1 MEVRK
6 WLGSPLGVVSL
17 VGAAVFV
24 TAFVFM
30 LLLRD
35 VLAPLMQAAMAHDS
49 WNLVVAAVLTLTV
62 SPALYWLVFRQLRTS
77 EVRFRQ
83 ATTAMLDAMIITDAQ
98 DRIIE
103 WNPAAER
110 MFQYPRHEALG
121 QPLHRLITRSHWH
134 AEVECSFAHFGQTGE
149 CAYVG
154 KLVEILALRKDGSEF
169 PAELSTSAARWDDGW
184 HAIGVVRDLSERK
197 SFEHALQEGERQL
210 RLTTEMA
217 GIATWSYDFPSDQM
231 VRTRN
236 HDQLY
241 GLAWQDRWN
250 MDTFLQ
256 ATHPDD
262 RARSNESIRAAVAAG
277 GPDNYSFDFRV
288 VWPDGSVHWLW
299 AQGQVTERDAAGR
312 GMLVHG
318 VLLDITAR
326 KHAEAKI
333 LRQTQLY
340 DALSQC
346 NEAIVRCASKHELF
360 AEICRVAVET
370 GGMQLAWIGLIDP
383 DTRLLR
389 PVASAGEHANE
400 FLQGIEISADADN
413 PFGHGAAG
421 LAVQEGQP
429 AWFEDFQHD
438 PRTAPWHARGARFGL
453 GSAVSL
459 PMRQNGA
466 VLGVIVMYG
475 VSTDSFDDATRS
487 LLKQMAAD
495 ISFALDNFAHEA
507 ARRQTQVELHESEQR
522 FRGLIE
528 QSIVSVYLVQDGKL
542 IYVNPCMADMLGYA
556 AAEELIG
563 RDLLSV
569 VAHSHRAIVAEK
581 MYGRFDNH
589 QVRLGFDFAALRKD
603 GGTFEASANYGRASL
618 NGKRVFIG
626 MMQDITEKVR
636 AEELRERHLAQLESA
651 FMGTVQ
657 VATQLAELRDRYTQG
672 HSSRVGMIA
681 AAIGAE
687 LGLDAKRQQGLHVAG
702 SLHDIGKISIPME
715 ILTKLDPLTAREWG
729 LIQMHPQTGYDLLKD
744 IELPWP
750 VAEVAWQ
757 HHERMDGSGYPRG
770 LQAEAIILEARI
782 VMVAD
787 VVESMASRR
796 PYRHGL
802 GIDRA
807 LAEIERGSGSVY
819 DPVVADAC
827 LRLFREQAYAIPE

>member
-1 MEVRK
+1 MGVRK

-77 EVRFRQ
+77 EARFRQ

-169 PAELSTSAARWDDGW
+169 PAELSTSAARWNDGW

-197 SFEHALQEGERQL
+197 SFEHALQESERQL

-256 ATHPDD
+256 ATHPED
-262 RARSNESIRAAVAAG
+262 RARSHESIRAAVAAG
-277 GPDNYSFDFRV
+277 GPDNYSFDFRA

-299 AQGQVTERDAAGR
+299 AQGQVTARDAAGR

-346 NEAIVRCASKHELF
+346 NEAIVRCASEHDLF

-370 GGMQLAWIGLIDP
+370 GGMKLAWIGLIDP

-389 PVASAGEHANE
+389 PVASVGEHVNE

-421 LAVQEGQP
+421 LAVQEGHS
-429 AWFEDFQHD
+429 AWFADFQHD
-438 PRTAPWHARGARFGL
+438 PRTAPWHERGARFGL
-453 GSAVSL
+453 GAVASL
-459 PMRQNGA
+459 PLRQGGA
-466 VLGVIVMYG
+466 VFGVLVMYG
-475 VSTDSFDDATRS
+475 ASADSFDEATRG
-487 LLKQMAAD
+487 LLEQMAAD

-507 ARRQTQVELHESEQR
+507 ARRQAQAELRESEQR
-522 FRGLIE
+522 YRGLVE
-528 QSIVSVYLVQDGKL
+528 QSIAGVYMIQGGKMS
-542 IYVNPCMADMLGYA
+542 YVNPRMAEMLGYTDA
-556 AAEELIG
+556 DELIG
-563 RDLLSV
+563 QDPLS
-569 VAHSHRAIVAEK
+569 IVAEK
-581 MYGRFDNH
+581 DRGTVTENI
-589 QVRLGFDFAALRKD
+589 RLRLEGGVERINYNFTALCKD
-603 GGTFEASANYGRASL
+603 GRTLEVGANGARALYRGRPAI
-618 NGKRVFIG
+618 VG
-626 MMQDITEKVR
+626 MMQDISEKLH
-636 AEELRERHLAQLESA
+636 AEQLASRHLAQLESA

-657 VATQLAELRDRYTQG
+657 VATQLSELRDHYTQG
-672 HSSRVGMIA
+672 HAGRVGMIA

-687 LGLDAKRQQGLHVAG
+687 LGLDEKRQQGLRVAG
-702 SLHDIGKISIPME
+702 SLHDIGKISIPLE
-715 ILTKLDPLTAREWG
+715 VLTKLDPLTAKEWG
-729 LIQMHPQTGYDLLKD
+729 LIHMHPQTGYDLLKD

-770 LQAEAIILEARI
+770 LQADAIILEARI

-802 GIDRA
+802 GIEHA

-819 DPVVADAC
+819 DSGVADAC
-827 LRLFREQAYAIPE
+827 LRLFREQAYAVPE